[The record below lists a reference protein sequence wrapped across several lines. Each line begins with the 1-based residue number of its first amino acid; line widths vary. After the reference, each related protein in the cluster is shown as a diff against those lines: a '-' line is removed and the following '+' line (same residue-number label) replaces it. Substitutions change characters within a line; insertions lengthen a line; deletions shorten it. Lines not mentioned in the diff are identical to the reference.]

1 MSSETTNEADAFIQ
15 QLRQLIGSD
24 CHYYGRQ
31 CRIVEVLAT
40 EARVV
45 LEAREATPP
54 IQADQYGQA
63 THRANEH
70 IEVALFDAAG
80 EFSEELMHLL
90 DSVRRDP

>member
-1 MSSETTNEADAFIQ
+1 MSSATTKDADAFIER
-15 QLRQLIGSD
+15 LRQLIGSD
-24 CHYYGRQ
+24 CHYYGRP

-40 EARVV
+40 DARVV
-45 LEAREATPP
+45 LEAREGTPP

-80 EFSEELMHLL
+80 GLSEELMHLL
-90 DSVRRDP
+90 DNLRRDP